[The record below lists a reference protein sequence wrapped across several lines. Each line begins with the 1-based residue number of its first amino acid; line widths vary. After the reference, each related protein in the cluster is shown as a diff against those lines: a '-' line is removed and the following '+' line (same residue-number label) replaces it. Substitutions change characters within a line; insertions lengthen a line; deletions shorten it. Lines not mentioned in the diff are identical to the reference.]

1 MLHNCK
7 DLDFLQ
13 AIKEGWDRALA
24 HTSCC
29 MWVGNIHQALQIAR
43 DMYQWDQNVTLLTKQ
58 IKQVKLF
65 ISDLFSGLSL
75 QLAVNGL

>member
-1 MLHNCK
+1 MHLLTH
-7 DLDFLQ
+7 
-13 AIKEGWDRALA
+13 LA
-24 HTSCC
+24 VCGL
-29 MWVGNIHQALQIAR
+29 VNIHQALQIAR

-58 IKQVKLF
+58 IKQVKLV